1 MNDYS
6 QPDFY
11 RFNEDSIKLINF
23 VLERNKSAKA
33 ILDLGC
39 GSGIIGIEV
48 SNALLP
54 SDLYL
59 LDGQHEWMDHI
70 KKNIDQKLKRGI
82 NTSII
87 LDTFGN
93 WKSERK
99 FDLIVCNPPYFLPGH
114 GEASLNKL
122 RDNSRTFNLDNWQVL
137 IRLIDQSILDT
148 GRCYIVIKDDHRIFK
163 QIRKNT
169 YSLKIISS
177 KKDGLVFLELFRLN
191 KNGD

>member
-1 MNDYS
+1 MNDYL

-23 VLERNKSAKA
+23 VLERIKSAHS

-48 SNALLP
+48 SNILLP

-59 LDGQHEWMDHI
+59 LEGQQEWMDYI
-70 KKNIDQKLKRGI
+70 KENISQKLKKEVHA
-82 NTSII
+82 SII
-87 LDTFGN
+87 SNTFGL

-114 GEASLNKL
+114 GEASSNKL
-122 RDNSRTFNLDNWQVL
+122 RDNSRTFNIDNWQVL
-137 IRLIDQSILDT
+137 MRLIDHSLVDT
-148 GRCYIVIKDDHRIFK
+148 GRCYIVIKDDHRIIKEIQKSTF
-163 QIRKNT
+163 
-169 YSLKIISS
+169 SLNVISS
-177 KKDGLVFLELFRLN
+177 KKDGLVFLELFRLD
-191 KNGD
+191 KNRN